1 MRFATPEP
9 KAPAI
14 AAASTATSRTAR
26 RLAWM
31 KVARRVNIGLLLIG
45 LGCESPFGRLAPSDG
60 GLGELDPHLQGQV
73 GTGRSLARVRFD
85 RAQVRERALLA
96 CPHRANDVDPPLG
109 EAVGEEQLQHALV
122 AKLVRRAG
130 VVLEPALERRRAG
143 LGQLVDGARAATRG
157 LMSPADEALVLE
169 ALELRVDLPVARGPE
184 VARRLVDE
192 RLDLVTGALPE
203 RDHPE
208 DHAARGAQVGCHG
221 SAGYINT
228 RYMQAAMARRRE
240 ARHRLSRAAAW
251 LPGRRRGE
259 GAVGAHVGAQPVGR
273 DRPVVVG
280 RPRLQACD
288 VGGDVALG
296 GD

>member
-9 KAPAI
+9 KAAAI

-31 KVARRVNIGLLLIG
+31 KVARRVSMGLLLVG
-45 LGCESPFGRLAPSDG
+45 FGCESPFGRVAPSDG

-109 EAVGEEQLQHALV
+109 QAVGEEQLQHALV
-122 AKLVRRAG
+122 AQLVRRAG
-130 VVLEPALERRRAG
+130 VGLEPALERRRAG
-143 LGQLVDGARAATRG
+143 LGQLVDGARAAARG
-157 LMSPADEALVLE
+157 LVSSPDEALVFE
-169 ALELRVDLPVARGPE
+169 ALELGIDLAVARGPE

-192 RLDLVTGALPE
+192 RLDVVAGALPE

-208 DHAARGAQVGCHG
+208 DHAAGRAQVGGHG
-221 SAGYINT
+221 SSGYINT
-228 RYMQAAMARRRE
+228 RYIQAVMAWRRE
-240 ARHRLSRAAAW
+240 AR
-251 LPGRRRGE
+251 RRRYR
-259 GAVGAHVGAQPVGR
+259 A
-273 DRPVVVG
+273 
-280 RPRLQACD
+280 
-288 VGGDVALG
+288 GGVATAPEAW
-296 GD
+296 